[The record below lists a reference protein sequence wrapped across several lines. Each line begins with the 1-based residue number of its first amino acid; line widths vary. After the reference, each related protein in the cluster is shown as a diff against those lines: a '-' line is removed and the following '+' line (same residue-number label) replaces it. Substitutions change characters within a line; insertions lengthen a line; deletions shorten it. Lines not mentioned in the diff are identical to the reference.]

1 MNLDED
7 VYLVDSIPLP
17 ICKLTRE
24 KQVKICKEQF
34 ETSPDKGCSA
44 GQPANTSLSNH
55 KKSKTL

>member
-24 KQVKICKEQF
+24 KQVKIFKEQF
-34 ETSPDKGCSA
+34 ETAPDTGYSA
-44 GQPANTSLSNH
+44 GQPANTLIF
-55 KKSKTL
+55 KSKK